1 MNRFFCLPTLG
12 IAAFLAAC
20 TTSGPRLVSTPVREG
35 MTSAQLVAAF
45 GRPLRVER
53 RPDGGEDWFYHFG
66 SQQNAS
72 HPVSAS
78 TSTETERS
86 YSVGNATSTT
96 TTMSQ
101 APVHLSPSGRVF
113 GAIPSGSVVVE

>member
-1 MNRFFCLPTLG
+1 MNHYFCLPTLG
-12 IAAFLAAC
+12 IAACLAAC

-45 GRPLRVER
+45 GRPLRVKR
-53 RPDGGEDWFYHFG
+53 TPDGGEDWFYHFG
-66 SQQNAS
+66 SQQHAS

-96 TTMSQ
+96 TTMNQ
-101 APVHLSPSGRVF
+101 APVHLSPSGRVV